1 VRALQP
7 DIEGFIERDGVKV
20 GYEVFGNGS
29 PTLLLMPTWSIAPSR
44 VWKAQVAYL
53 ARHHRV
59 ITIDPRG
66 NGRSDRPTDPALMA
80 DGQFVDD
87 SIQVLDVTG
96 TEQAVLVALSMGNTW
111 ALRLAADHPSRV
123 LGWIAIG
130 PSISGLGARRPED
143 AEFDARFDQQLE
155 SPTGWELYNRHEW
168 LHHYRRFVEFFF
180 HESLPEP
187 HSTKQ
192 WEDIVGWAMDTD
204 GETLVAKWDSPED
217 EQRPIEEVCALV
229 RCPVVVVHGTHDGI
243 IPYANGKRLA
253 ELTGARMVTLEGVG
267 HLPQARYPVMVNRLV
282 HEFALSL
289 QTKPAPDLRWRR
301 SLDRRPRVLY
311 LSSPIGLG
319 HARRDLAIVR
329 ALREKRPD
337 TQVEWL
343 TQHPVTAFLRSAGES
358 VHPASDHLASESRH
372 LEGEAGEHDLHVFQ
386 AFRDMDEVLVA
397 NFMVLD
403 DLVRDEH
410 FDLIVGDEAWD
421 LDYFLHENPELKR
434 SPYAWLTDFV
444 GWLPMPDGGARE
456 SATTADY
463 NAEMVEHIARFPWL
477 RDKALFVG
485 NPDDIVPDRLGP
497 DLPAIRE
504 WTEGNFD
511 FVGYITG
518 FDDDV
523 LKRREELR
531 DRFGYRPDEQVCLV
545 SVGGSGVGGHLLRR
559 VAAAHSIAKEAVP
572 GLRTVLVAGPRIDPA
587 SLPRADGMDVHGFL
601 PDLVDQMVA
610 CDVAVVQGGLTT
622 TMELTAT
629 GRPFLYFP
637 LQHHFE
643 QNFHVP
649 HRLANYGAGRRM
661 DYAASDPEV
670 VAAAIVSELTS
681 GAGQETAAH
690 EAVSRRL
697 VETDGAARV
706 AAHLSELF

>member
-1 VRALQP
+1 MRAREP
-7 DIEGFIERDGVKV
+7 DVEGFIERDGVKV

-29 PTLLLMPTWSIAPSR
+29 PTLLLLPAWSIVSSR
-44 VWKAQVAYL
+44 MWKAQVAYL

-59 ITIDPRG
+59 ITFDPRG
-66 NGRSDRPTDPALMA
+66 NGRSDRPTDPQLFA
-80 DGQFVDD
+80 DGQFVEDALQ
-87 SIQVLDVTG
+87 ILDATR
-96 TEQAVLVALSMGNTW
+96 TEQVVLVALSRGNTW
-111 ALRLAADHPSRV
+111 AVRLAADHPSRV
-123 LGWIAIG
+123 LGWVAIG
-130 PSISGLGARRPED
+130 AYIRGLHPAGPEAEAFAR
-143 AEFDARFDQQLE
+143 RFDQQLV

-168 LHHYRRFVEFFF
+168 LHRYRRFAEFFF
-180 HESLPEP
+180 HEALPEP

-192 WEDIVGWAMDTD
+192 WEDAVGWALDTD
-204 GETLVAKWDSPED
+204 GETLVTKADAPVD
-217 EQRPIEEVCALV
+217 EPRPVEEVAALV
-229 RCPVVVVHGTHDGI
+229 RCPVVVVHGTDDEI
-243 IPYANGKRLA
+243 RPYADGKRLA
-253 ELTGARMVTLEGVG
+253 ELTGARLVTLEAVG
-267 HLPQARYPVMVNRLV
+267 HLPQARYPVLVNRLI
-282 HEFALSL
+282 HEFAMSL
-289 QTKPAPDLRWRR
+289 QPDPPPDVRWRR

-329 ALREKRPD
+329 ALRERRPD
-337 TQVEWL
+337 AQVEWL

-358 VHPASDHLASESRH
+358 VHPASDQLASESRH

-386 AFRDMDEVLVA
+386 AFREMDEVLVA

-403 DLVRDEH
+403 DLVREEH

-463 NAEMVEHIARFPWL
+463 NAEMIEHVARYPWL

-485 NPDDIVPDRLGP
+485 SPEDIVPDRLGP
-497 DLPAIRE
+497 VLPTIRD
-504 WTEGNFD
+504 WTEDNFD
-511 FVGYITG
+511 FVGYVTG
-518 FDDDV
+518 FDADRLED
-523 LKRREELR
+523 REALR
-531 DRFGYRPDEQVCLV
+531 DRLGYAPEERVCLV
-545 SVGGSGVGGHLLRR
+545 SVGGSGVGGPLLRR
-559 VAAAHSIAKEAVP
+559 VAAAHSIAKQTHPE
-572 GLRTVLVAGPRIDPA
+572 LRTVLVAGPRIDPD
-587 SLPRADGMDVHGFL
+587 SLPKGDGLEVHGFV
-601 PDLVDQMVA
+601 PDLLNHMVA

-643 QNFHVP
+643 QNFHVS
-649 HRLANYGAGRRM
+649 HRLDRYGAGRRM
-661 DYAASDPEV
+661 DYATSDPDV
-670 VAAAIVSELTS
+670 VAAAIVEELGRTPTTR
-681 GAGQETAAH
+681 A
-690 EAVSRRL
+690 

-706 AAHLSELF
+706 AAHLSDLF